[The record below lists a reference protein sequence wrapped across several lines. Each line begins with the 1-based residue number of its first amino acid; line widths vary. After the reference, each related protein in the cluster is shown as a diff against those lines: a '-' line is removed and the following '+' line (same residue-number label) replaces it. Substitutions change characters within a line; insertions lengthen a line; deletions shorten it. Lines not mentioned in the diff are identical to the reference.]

1 MPLSP
6 PASSSVQ
13 HYIMPLHI
21 LCMHKMQCAFGNSV
35 CVCVQCNVWLL
46 MDLFIVILPEET
58 SDSASRAF
66 GYNFY
71 HGMLVAHCIVCH
83 GMHKLEF
90 PILENIK
97 AC

>member
-1 MPLSP
+1 
-6 PASSSVQ
+6 
-13 HYIMPLHI
+13 
-21 LCMHKMQCAFGNSV
+21 
-35 CVCVQCNVWLL
+35 